1 MSILAVAAFA
11 AQLASAEAVAPAIG
25 QSSTSAAIAS
35 TDTIIVTGTRFS
47 GVRAEESVDPVQ
59 VIGSAELKQAGP
71 PDLMGALST
80 IVPSFNTQAVGNDLA
95 QETLAARLR
104 GLSPNHTLVLVNGKR
119 RHGTANLSILA
130 SAFQGGAAPDLAFI
144 PVSAIKRVEV
154 LLDGAAAQ
162 YGSDAIAGVINI
174 ILDDSPRSAR
184 AVAYAG
190 RYYQG
195 DGDTVGASATIGVP
209 LGPQGFLD
217 LTAESRF
224 HDYSN
229 DGGPDARVVN
239 AVNSRAH
246 PDWANLDNYP
256 FVNKVFGDA
265 RYTLQLLMANAGVQL
280 SGGTEAYAFGSYG
293 HKNAAGWA
301 NFRTPNRLP
310 QLYPNGFNPIDRLK
324 SDDYSG
330 TGGVRGTAGGWDW
343 DLSSTYGL
351 NTNQVA
357 VTNSAN
363 IDLFNDTGST
373 PTDFHNGSF
382 KASQWTNNLD
392 VRRRLNP
399 AIGIAF
405 GAEYRRDGYA
415 LTAGD
420 AASRYKAG
428 SQSFPGFSLTDAGS
442 HSRHNVAGYV
452 DVNLLPKPDLTIDLA
467 GRYEHYS
474 DFGGALVGKISAR
487 EQISPT
493 FALRATASTG
503 FRAPTLAESYYSAT
517 NVQPNSAFVQMAPN
531 AAAARLIGIEPLSP
545 EHSKNLSLG
554 LVAQPSRAVSIT
566 VDAYQ
571 IAVRDRVVGSGTLYG
586 TYAGVLRSAA
596 VNQAI
601 IANGNVLEDVPFTG
615 INVFTNG
622 LNTRTRGIDVA
633 VNFKAPVGALS
644 RIDWSLLANY
654 TKTKVTHIRATP
666 APLAGSGQSLFDPVA
681 ISTLE
686 SATPRFKAIL
696 SGVYS
701 AGRWTIA
708 GKERFFGN
716 AWNYE
721 DPGDGHFYRDSTGS
735 AFITDLDVAF
745 AVTKSISLA
754 AGADNL
760 FNKRPHRVSAEAL
773 AVAGAVGTP
782 AVEIYPKFTAWG
794 INGGYYYAQA
804 RLNFR

>member
-11 AQLASAEAVAPAIG
+11 AQLASAQAGVAADEQP
-25 QSSTSAAIAS
+25 SSSAAATS
-35 TDTIIVTGTRFS
+35 SNTIIVTGTRFS
-47 GVRAEESVDPVQ
+47 GVRAEDSVDPVQ
-59 VIGSAELKQAGP
+59 VVDSAELNHAGP
-71 PDLMGALST
+71 PDLMASLST

-104 GLSPNHTLVLVNGKR
+104 GLSPNHTLVLINGKR
-119 RHGTANLSILA
+119 RHGTANLSVLS

-174 ILDDSPRSAR
+174 ILDDSPRGAR
-184 AVAYAG
+184 GEAYAG

-195 DGDTVGASATIGVP
+195 DGDTLGASTTVAVP

-217 LTAESRF
+217 LTAEHRF

-229 DGGPDARVVN
+229 DSGPDARVIN
-239 AVNSRAH
+239 AVDSGTH
-246 PDWANLDNYP
+246 PDWADLDNYP
-256 FVNKVFGDA
+256 FVNRVFGDA
-265 RYTLQLLMANAGVQL
+265 RYSLDLLMANAGYQL
-280 SGGTEAYAFGSYG
+280 GGGTQAYAFGSYG

-301 NFRTPNRLP
+301 NFRTPDRLP
-310 QLYPNGFNPIDRLK
+310 QIYPNGFNPIDRLY

-351 NTNQVA
+351 NTNRVA
-357 VTNSAN
+357 VTDSAN

-392 VRRRLNP
+392 VRRRLSP
-399 AIGIAF
+399 AIGLAF

-420 AASRYKAG
+420 APSRYKAG
-428 SQSFPGFSLTDAGS
+428 SQSFPGFSLTDAGR

-452 DVNLLPKPDLTIDLA
+452 DLNLLPRPDLTIDLA

-474 DFGGALVGKISAR
+474 DFGGALVGKISGR
-487 EQISPT
+487 EQISPM
-493 FALRATASTG
+493 FAIRGTASTG

-545 EHSKNLSLG
+545 EHSRNFSAG
-554 LVAQPSRAVSIT
+554 FVAQPSPDVSIT
-566 VDAYQ
+566 LDAYQ
-571 IAVRDRVVGSGTLYG
+571 IAIRDRVVGSGTLYG
-586 TYAGVLRSAA
+586 TYAGVVRSAA
-596 VNQAI
+596 VNEAI
-601 IANGNVLEDVPFTG
+601 VANGNVLENVPFTG

-633 VNFKAPVGALS
+633 VNFKTPIGPLS

-654 TKTKVTHIRATP
+654 STTKVTHVRATP
-666 APLAGSGQSLFDPVA
+666 APLAGSGQNLFDPVA

-686 SATPRFKAIL
+686 HATPRFKAIL

-701 AGRWTIA
+701 AGRWTIG
-708 GKERFFGN
+708 GKERFYGN

-735 AFITDLDVAF
+735 ALITDLDVSF
-745 AVTKSISLA
+745 AVTSNISLT

-760 FNKRPHRVSAEAL
+760 FDKRPNKVSAMAL

-794 INGGYYYAQA
+794 INGGYYYARA